1 MEPNSDTATS
11 NQSNN
16 SAVSFKEKLAF
27 GTGEFTNRYGE
38 NGVNDIATPVYNMI
52 LGMSPALIGTVLM
65 LMRLWDAI
73 TDPIMGYISD
83 NCKSK
88 FGRRKPFLL
97 IGSIL
102 MAIIYP

>member
-1 MEPNSDTATS
+1 MEPNSDKARL
-11 NQSNN
+11 QKAKN

-65 LMRLWDAI
+65 L
-73 TDPIMGYISD
+73 S
-83 NCKSK
+83 
-88 FGRRKPFLL
+88 L
-97 IGSIL
+97 IHI
-102 MAIIYP
+102 

>member
-1 MEPNSDTATS
+1 
-11 NQSNN
+11 
-16 SAVSFKEKLAF
+16 
-27 GTGEFTNRYGE
+27 
-38 NGVNDIATPVYNMI
+38 
-52 LGMSPALIGTVLM
+52 MSPALIGTVLM

-102 MAIIYP
+102 MAIIYPMVWFASPDWTEQSKTIYFFCLSIIFFTSYTIYSVP